1 MFLKFAAAPITLF
14 GLGCRRQLPNLLRRE
29 GVKKALIV
37 TDASLEKLG
46 IRAMVTDVLE
56 GFSFAVFSGV
66 CPNPTLENAQDG
78 LALYQ
83 QEGCDFI
90 IAVGGGS
97 ANDCAKAI
105 RVMAANGG
113 ELKDYQG
120 PNKSKVRGAFL
131 VAVNTTAGTASEVSR
146 AYLISDEAAR
156 RKLIFKDDFA
166 MPDIAVDDTE
176 LMLGLPAATTAQ
188 TGMDALTHAIE
199 SYCATSRTPLTD
211 LLAEDAM
218 HQIWKWLPAAVE
230 NGSDEQARD
239 GMALGQYL
247 AGLSFGNAGLG
258 LVHAMAHQLSAVYH
272 MGHGLSNAVLLPTVL
287 EYYRKTVP
295 GVIGRI
301 AQVLAPEQCAGKTP
315 EECDTLTVTLIL
327 QLSQRIG
334 TDMPLSRLGVTRDS
348 FAEMADKA
356 LQDGCLATA
365 PSIPDHETICS
376 LYEQAL

>member
-14 GLGCRRQLPNLLRRE
+14 GLGCRRELPDLLRRE
-29 GVKKALIV
+29 GVRKALVV

-46 IRAMVTDVLE
+46 VRAMVTDALK
-56 GFSFAVFSGV
+56 GFPFAVFSGV
-66 CPNPTLENAQDG
+66 CPNPTLENVRDG
-78 LALYQ
+78 LELYRQ
-83 QEGCDFI
+83 QGCDFLV
-90 IAVGGGS
+90 AVGGGS

-120 PNKSKVRGAFL
+120 PNKSKARGAFL

-176 LMLGLPAATTAQ
+176 LMLGLPASITAQ
-188 TGMDALTHAIE
+188 TGMDALTHAME

-218 HQIWKWLPAAVE
+218 RQIWQWLPVAVE
-230 NGSDEQARD
+230 DGRNEQARD

-272 MGHGLSNAVLLPTVL
+272 MGHGLSNAVLLPVVL

-295 GVIGRI
+295 GTIGRM
-301 AQVLAPEQCAGKTP
+301 ARVLAPDSCAGKTA
-315 EECDTLTVTLIL
+315 EDCDALTVTLVR
-327 QLSQRIG
+327 QLSRRIG
-334 TDMPLSRLGVTRDS
+334 TDVPLSRLGVTRDTLE
-348 FAEMADKA
+348 EMADKA

-365 PSIPDHETICS
+365 PSIPEKATICS
-376 LYEQAL
+376 LYEQAM

>member
-14 GLGCRRQLPNLLRRE
+14 GRGCRRQLPDLLRRE

-46 IRAMVTDVLE
+46 IRAMVTDALE

-66 CPNPTLENAQDG
+66 CPNPTLENVRDG
-78 LALYQ
+78 LAIYQ
-83 QEGCDFI
+83 KEGCDFI
-90 IAVGGGS
+90 VAVGGGS

-105 RVMAANGG
+105 GVLAANGG

-120 PNKSKVRGAFL
+120 PNKSKVRIPFL

-146 AYLISDEAAR
+146 AYLITDEEAR

-166 MPDIAVDDTE
+166 MPDIAVDDTD
-176 LMLGLPAATTAQ
+176 LMMGLPASITAQ

-211 LLAEDAM
+211 MLAEDAM
-218 HQIWKWLPAAVE
+218 HLIWKWLPAAVQD
-230 NGSDEQARD
+230 GSNEEARD

-287 EYYRKTVP
+287 EYYRQTVP

-301 AQVLAPEQCAGKTP
+301 ARVLAPEQCAGQSA
-315 EECDTLTVTLIL
+315 EACDTLAVGLVL

-334 TDMPLSRLGVTRDS
+334 TDIPLSRLGVTRDS
-348 FAEMADKA
+348 FGEMADKA
-356 LQDGCLATA
+356 LLDGCLATA
-365 PSIPDHETICS
+365 PSIPDRETICS
-376 LYEQAL
+376 LYERAL

>member
-14 GLGCRRQLPNLLRRE
+14 GRGCRRQLPDLLRRE

-46 IRAMVTDVLE
+46 IRAMVTDALE

-66 CPNPTLENAQDG
+66 CPNPTLENVRDG
-78 LALYQ
+78 LTIFR

-90 IAVGGGS
+90 VAVGGGS

-105 RVMAANGG
+105 GVLVANGG

-120 PNKSKVRGAFL
+120 PNKSKVRIPFL

-146 AYLISDEAAR
+146 AYLITDEEAR

-166 MPDIAVDDTE
+166 MPDIAVDDTD
-176 LMLGLPAATTAQ
+176 LMMGLPASITAQ

-211 LLAEDAM
+211 MLAEDAM
-218 HQIWKWLPAAVE
+218 HLIWEWLPAAVQDGGNE
-230 NGSDEQARD
+230 EARD

-287 EYYRKTVP
+287 EYYRQTVP

-301 AQVLAPEQCAGKTP
+301 ARVLAPEQCAGQSA
-315 EECDTLTVTLIL
+315 EACDTLAVGLVL

-334 TDMPLSRLGVTRDS
+334 TDIPLSRLGVTRDS
-348 FAEMADKA
+348 FDEMADKA
-356 LQDGCLATA
+356 LLDGCLATA
-365 PSIPDHETICS
+365 PSIPDRETICS
-376 LYEQAL
+376 LYERAL